1 MKSTWSKLHLALK
14 IGLIVYVLGSGPLLI
29 LLGLDAL
36 GIIDA
41 GNAVGPGILAM
52 LSFYPSI
59 ILIIIGSI
67 LTYRKRNKEK
77 LTLLM
82 SLLSPCIAHQ
92 PDRVVLAGYG

>member
-1 MKSTWSKLHLALK
+1 MKSTWSKLHKTTK
-14 IGLIVYVLGSGPLLI
+14 IGIIIFILGTGPLLI

-41 GNAVGPGILAM
+41 GNAAGPGILAV

-67 LTYRKRNKEK
+67 LTYRKRKKAK
-77 LTLLM
+77 LL
-82 SLLSPCIAHQ
+82 
-92 PDRVVLAGYG
+92 

>member
-1 MKSTWSKLHLALK
+1 MTKLTKMKSTWSKLHKTLK
-14 IGLIVYVLGSGPLLI
+14 IGIIIFILGTGPLLI

-36 GIIDA
+36 GLIDA

-67 LTYRKRNKEK
+67 LTYRQRKKAK
-77 LTLLM
+77 LL
-82 SLLSPCIAHQ
+82 
-92 PDRVVLAGYG
+92 